1 MFNVF
6 HEHQPLRKSHII
18 ISHRRTSLKVF
29 ISSNIQL
36 ASSHRP
42 PTLLPTL
49 CTHSCQAFCHVGV
62 FVFTTGDGQVSL
74 HCYFVSHVFSRECVY
89 FCFVYRLLTFTRVLF
104 SRSTALF
111 LNSSLCYVW
120 HPTSTLHFLWGKGQH
135 LFVSKI
141 EDWPTVCIKFPLQA
155 LK

>member
-6 HEHQPLRKSHII
+6 HERQPLRKSHII

-42 PTLLPTL
+42 PTLLPSL
-49 CTHSCQAFCHVGV
+49 CTHTFQAFCHVGV

-104 SRSTALF
+104 FPIYCT
-111 LNSSLCYVW
+111 
-120 HPTSTLHFLWGKGQH
+120 
-135 LFVSKI
+135 VSKLQ
-141 EDWPTVCIKFPLQA
+141 PLLRLA
-155 LK
+155 SHFHLAFFVGEGAGPFCFKDRGLANGMH

>member
-1 MFNVF
+1 MFNFF
-6 HEHQPLRKSHII
+6 HGRQPLRKSHII
-18 ISHRRTSLKVF
+18 ISHRSTSLKVF
-29 ISSNIQL
+29 ISSNIQF

-42 PTLLPTL
+42 PTLLPSL
-49 CTHSCQAFCHVGV
+49 CTHTFQAFCHVGV

-89 FCFVYRLLTFTRVLF
+89 FCFVYRLLTFARVLF

-120 HPTSTLHFLWGKGQH
+120 HPTSTLHF
-135 LFVSKI
+135 FVGEGAGPFCFK
-141 EDWPTVCIKFPLQA
+141 DRGLA
-155 LK
+155 DGMH